1 MINYIYCYTNQVN
14 GKKYV
19 GQTNNLNRR
28 IREHKSHAL
37 NPNNANY
44 NNILHKAIR
53 KYGYDNFS
61 IEVLET
67 LFNQDYQTVDQ
78 RETYW
83 IEQMQSL
90 ISQHGY
96 NVLEGGRNATHSLLS
111 RDTIAEIKSQIKQ
124 GVNYTV
130 LSAKYGISKTF
141 LSDINSGKFFYDE
154 NEIYPLFKYR
164 IDDDL
169 YRALIE
175 DLEKPE
181 LTFKQLSEKYELAES
196 TVKKFN
202 YGQLRQGFYDGEYP
216 IRKITPEDYKAEL
229 IIDLLLNT
237 SMPKKDIVKLV
248 NSSDETVRRINLGLT
263 HHQDELTYPLR

>member
-1 MINYIYCYTNQVN
+1 M
-14 GKKYV
+14 
-19 GQTNNLNRR
+19 
-28 IREHKSHAL
+28 
-37 NPNNANY
+37 
-44 NNILHKAIR
+44 
-53 KYGYDNFS
+53 
-61 IEVLET
+61 
-67 LFNQDYQTVDQ
+67 
-78 RETYW
+78 
-83 IEQMQSL
+83 
-90 ISQHGY
+90 
-96 NVLEGGRNATHSLLS
+96 LEGGKNATHSLLS
-111 RDTIAEIKSQIKQ
+111 IDTIAEIKSQIKQ

-202 YGQLRQGFYDGEYP
+202 YGKLKQGFYNGTYP